1 MQVLLIMLNLPIITR
16 PSLEL
21 FSIFESLKS
30 RIALLAF
37 ISCIPVINNQ
47 IFKMQLH

>member
-21 FSIFESLKS
+21 FSIFESLKVKDPS
-30 RIALLAF
+30 STCFHFLYT
-37 ISCIPVINNQ
+37 SN
-47 IFKMQLH
+47 K